1 MDDKIKIGLIG
12 FGCVGQAFYDIVQA
26 ESLPFEVLS
35 ICVKSRDKQRTIPT
49 ENFTYNYQDI
59 IDDPKIEVVVELID
73 DSEAA
78 FTMVRQGLIAGKKV
92 VTANKKMVAE
102 HLEELMALKE
112 NGGKLWYEAAVCGGI
127 PIVKT
132 MDQFYNHEPIQEI
145 SGIFNGSSNYIITR
159 IESDGLD
166 YQQALQKAQELG
178 FAESNPLLDVG
189 GYDTMNKLVILLCHA
204 YGITTTPSS
213 LCTIGIQNISSQDLE
228 FARKRNLKIKLVAKA
243 TRNHNQVHAFVMPCF
258 VESTHDLSHVNDEF
272 NAVLIRGKYTD
283 DHLFTGKGAGG
294 APTAASVIAD
304 IYATVG
310 KPDYDYYK
318 WHDDRDL
325 NYSNEVLLPIYLRY
339 QTAEDLSEFGFDH
352 IWKQEN
358 LQTGGFVLGR
368 ISLGNLWSLN
378 SYMEEKGL
386 IAISA
391 SLLQQP
397 QNLVDQNKEQK
408 IAVLGNE

>member
-1 MDDKIKIGLIG
+1 MDDKITIGLIG
-12 FGCVGQAFYDIVQA
+12 FGCVGQAFYDIINA
-26 ESLPFEVLS
+26 ENLPFEVRS
-35 ICVKSRDKQRTIPT
+35 ICVKSRDKQRPIPT
-49 ENFTYNYQDI
+49 ENFTYDYQDI
-59 IDDPKIEVVVELID
+59 VNDPDIEVMVELID
-73 DSEAA
+73 DAEAA
-78 FTMVRQGLIAGKKV
+78 FTMVKQGLIAGKKV

-102 HLEELMALKE
+102 RLEELMSLKE

-145 SGIFNGSSNYIITR
+145 SGIFNGSSNYILSR

-166 YQQALQKAQELG
+166 YQQALQMAQELG

-213 LCTIGIQNISSQDLE
+213 LCTIGIQNINANDLA

-243 TRNHNQVHAFVMPCF
+243 VRNGNQVHAYVMPCF
-258 VESTHDLSHVNDEF
+258 VEKTHDLCHVNDEF

-318 WHDDRDL
+318 WHDDREL
-325 NYSNEVLLPIYLRY
+325 SYSNEVVLPIYLRY
-339 QTAEDLSEFGFDH
+339 NAPEELSEFGFEH
-352 IWKQEN
+352 IGTQERYN
-358 LQTGGFVLGR
+358 SGGYVLGK

-378 SYMEEKGL
+378 SYIEEKGI

-391 SLLQQP
+391 SLLHQP
-397 QNLVDQNKEQK
+397 QNLVNQKEGQK
-408 IAVLGNE
+408 IVV

>member
-12 FGCVGQAFYDIVQA
+12 FGCVGQGFYDIVKA
-26 ESLPFEVLS
+26 ESLPFEIRS
-35 ICVKSRDKQRTIPT
+35 ICVKSRDKQRSISADH
-49 ENFTYNYQDI
+49 FTYQYQDI
-59 IDDPKIEVVVELID
+59 ISDAEIEVVVELID

-78 FTMVRQGLIAGKKV
+78 FKMVKQGLIAGKKV

-145 SGIFNGSSNYIITR
+145 SGIFNGSSNYILSR

-166 YQQALQKAQELG
+166 YQQALKKAQELG

-213 LCTIGIQNISSQDLE
+213 LSTVGIQNISTQELE
-228 FARKRNLKIKLVAKA
+228 FAQKRNLKIKLVATA
-243 TRNHNQVHAFVMPCF
+243 IRNHDQVHAFVMPSF
-258 VESTHDLSHVNDEF
+258 VERTHDLSQVNDEF
-272 NAVLIRGKYTD
+272 NAVLVRGKYTD

-318 WHDDRDL
+318 WHDERDL
-325 NYSNEVLLPIYLRY
+325 AYSNELVLPIYLRY
-339 QTAEDLSEFGFDH
+339 NHPDELSEFGFEH
-352 IWKQEN
+352 IWRHQQNEN
-358 LQTGGFVLGR
+358 GNYVLGK
-368 ISLGNLWSLN
+368 ISLDNLWSLN
-378 SYMEEKGL
+378 AFIEERGL
-386 IAISA
+386 IAVSA

-397 QNLVDQNKEQK
+397 QKLFDKKAQEKLV
-408 IAVLGNE
+408 V